1 MGFVELGSESLGAFE
16 ALGLWRLLGVKGL
29 ERCPKTGVEMQVV
42 LYSQVSFIKFD
53 IVPKFIT

>member
-1 MGFVELGSESLGAFE
+1 MELGSGSLGAFE

-29 ERCPKTGVEMQVV
+29 ERCPKNGVEMQVV